1 MKKRK
6 TVVKKE
12 LHQKFSRVYCCVSMR
27 RIRKENIYN
36 TVDEEHQEHGHRQH
50 DQITPYLKA
59 LIQQKW
65 ENQEEQIIQLDLVEF
80 SIHESQEP

>member
-36 TVDEEHQEHGHRQH
+36 TVDEKHQEHEHRQH

-65 ENQEEQIIQLDLVEF
+65 EN
-80 SIHESQEP
+80 

>member
-27 RIRKENIYN
+27 RIRKE
-36 TVDEEHQEHGHRQH
+36 
-50 DQITPYLKA
+50 YL
-59 LIQQKW
+59 QYSWW
-65 ENQEEQIIQLDLVEF
+65 ETSRTWTQTTWSNHTL
-80 SIHESQEP
+80 SQGVNSAKMGELRGTNHSVGSGRV